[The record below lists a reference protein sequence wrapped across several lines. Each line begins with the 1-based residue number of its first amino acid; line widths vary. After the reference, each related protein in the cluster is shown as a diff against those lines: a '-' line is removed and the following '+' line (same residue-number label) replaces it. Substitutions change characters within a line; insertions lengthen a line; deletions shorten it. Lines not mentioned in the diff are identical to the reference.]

1 MTDWT
6 APGGRDEA
14 RDAQEPHATPRQAGP
29 PPYAAGPDGPRYG
42 ELAPPGWTPPP
53 AAPGTPTGWT
63 PPPKPGVLPL
73 RPLSFGDLLAAAFNV
88 IKRNPRPTFGL
99 ALLMS
104 LATIVIVSAIVG
116 PVTYFMFARAA
127 QASLADQEALTAGAV
142 LVTALTAVATAI
154 LSSALTG
161 LVQGIISLEVARGT
175 VGERHTLRTLW
186 AAARGRLLAV
196 IGWTLLVSAVVTTAF
211 ILVVGVAILLGA
223 TGTPLGV
230 VLAVLITLLL
240 GAGALVLSA
249 WIGTKL
255 ALVPALLL
263 IERRTMGVAIRRSWQ
278 LTGGHFWRIFGTLLL
293 VNVIIQV
300 ASQIVITPVSL
311 LGGFA
316 SAAINP
322 NQSVDAA
329 MGFTIVL
336 LVITAAVSVVFTA
349 LVMVAQ
355 TALPAVFYVDVR
367 MRKEGLELELQHYV
381 EQVAAGGHPA
391 DPYLA
396 GLDR

>member
-1 MTDWT
+1 MTDWA
-6 APGGRDEA
+6 APGGQDDR
-14 RDAQEPHATPRQAGP
+14 RTTPGPVATPPSVP
-29 PPYAAGPDGPRYG
+29 PHSAAPPPRYG
-42 ELAPPGWTPPP
+42 ELAPPGWTPPQP
-53 AAPGTPTGWT
+53 QPQAAWT
-63 PPPKPGVLPL
+63 PPPRPGLLPL
-73 RPLSFGDLLAAAFNV
+73 RPLGFGDLLASAFNV

-104 LATIVIVSAIVG
+104 LATIVIVSAIVA
-116 PVTYFMFARAA
+116 PVTYFMFTRAA

-142 LVTALTAVATAI
+142 LVTALTAFATAI

-161 LVQGIISLEVARGT
+161 VVQGIISLEVARGT
-175 VGERHTLRTLW
+175 VGERHTLRSLW

-211 ILVVGVAILLGA
+211 ILVAGVAILLGA
-223 TGTPLGV
+223 SGSPVGI
-230 VLAVLITLLL
+230 VLAVLVTLLL

-249 WIGTKL
+249 WVGTKL
-255 ALVPALLL
+255 ALVPAVLL
-263 IERRTMGVAIRRSWQ
+263 IERRTIGAAIRRSWR
-278 LTGGHFWRIFGTLLL
+278 LTDGNFWRIFGTLLL
-293 VNVIIQV
+293 VNVIINT
-300 ASQIVITPVSL
+300 ASQIVITPISM

-322 NQSVDAA
+322 NQSADAA
-329 MGFTIVL
+329 IGFAIAL
-336 LVITAAVSVVFTA
+336 LLLTAIVSVLFTA

-367 MRKEGLELELQHYV
+367 MRKEGLDLELQHYV
-381 EQVAAGGHPA
+381 EQKAAGGVPE
-391 DPYLA
+391 DPYLR